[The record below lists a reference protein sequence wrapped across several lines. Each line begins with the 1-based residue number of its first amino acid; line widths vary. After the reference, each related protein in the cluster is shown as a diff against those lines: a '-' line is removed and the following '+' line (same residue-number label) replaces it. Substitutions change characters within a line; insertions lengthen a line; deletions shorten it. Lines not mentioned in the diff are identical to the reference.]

1 MTDRA
6 VHAFHTTNWTQVIA
20 ASGKSPPARQALR
33 ELCEAYY
40 APVELFVRRFRSA
53 RNAGQSDDARD
64 MTHEFFAK
72 LLEGNS
78 LGHVDATRGRF
89 RSYLLGAVKNFLSDQ
104 FDRERAVK
112 RGGGQT
118 PQSLDQ
124 HESDS
129 EFGTS
134 AALEVVDPQ
143 GFPPDA
149 WFDRQ
154 WALTVVERAIASLR
168 ADAEARGEILNFE
181 VLQRWL
187 VTPSSHDTAI
197 EAARSLNLSEGAF
210 KVAVH
215 RLRKKFRHV
224 VTERI
229 AHTVGYSAEVQDELS
244 SLIAALSQSA
254 I

>member
-6 VHAFHTTNWTQVIA
+6 VYAFHTTNWTQVIV
-20 ASGKSPPARQALR
+20 ASGKSPLARQALR

-40 APVELFVRRFRSA
+40 APVELFVRRFRSG
-53 RNAGQSDDARD
+53 RNEVQADDARD
-64 MTHEFFAK
+64 RTHEFFAK

-89 RSYLLGAVKNFLSDQ
+89 RSYLLGAVKKFLRDQ
-104 FDRERAVK
+104 LDRERAVK

-118 PQSLDQ
+118 LQSLDQ

-129 EFGTS
+129 EFGAS
-134 AALEVVDPQ
+134 AALEIADPQ

-154 WALTVVERAIASLR
+154 WALTVVEQAIASLR
-168 ADAEARGEILNFE
+168 TDAEARGEISNFE

-197 EAARSLNLSEGAF
+197 EAAQSLNLSEGAF

-224 VTERI
+224 VIEQI
-229 AHTVGYSAEVQDELS
+229 AHTVGDSAELQDELN
-244 SLIAALSQSA
+244 SLIAALSHSA